1 MSGARERVSHDF
13 SAQNQ
18 AFEIGQLS
26 SFSSLVTIKAPKWIY
41 GAHAVETN
49 LALLS
54 AIVRAPIE
62 HHALEIWYMPFDYAV
77 AVEIFQE
84 HLSTAAIFKQTLG
97 VQLVNAHVLDLT
109 NRINYRRSA
118 ALLRLCDLYIGND
131 TGTMHMAAA
140 VKTPV
145 LMLYYFAAELPS
157 KNHTAPKTDYPYKVP
172 SVTVQPKKA
181 LDACRHSNDHYG
193 CVVLERPHCIAQI
206 TVDTA
211 FDAYNRLKKRI
222 AEKNIE
228 PLFIS

>member
-18 AFEIGQLS
+18 AFEIGPLS

-109 NRINYRRSA
+109 NRINYRQSA
-118 ALLRLCDLYIGND
+118 VMLRCCDIYIGND
-131 TGTMHMAAA
+131 TGTMHLAAA
-140 VKTPV
+140 VSTPV
-145 LMLYYFAAELPS
+145 LMPSCFAADLDVKFS
-157 KNHTAPKTDYPYKVP
+157 VLDIYHPYRVP
-172 SVTVQPKKA
+172 SVTVLVKNALPECKA
-181 LDACRHSNDHYG
+181 LNNGVG
-193 CVVLERPHCIAQI
+193 CVIYNRRHCIAQI
-206 TVDTA
+206 AVDKM
-211 FDAYNRLKKRI
+211 FEGYRRLKERI